1 MNIEGSGELEDGT
14 MYDRK
19 LSIRE
24 TTETLGHR
32 TVTKEVTEER
42 IEIAGEVCM
51 VNVVRIDGEM
61 MEENVEDASVS
72 NHWEFERK
80 WKEIN
85 WRWARVLEYQV
96 PGVSAFQD
104 PRGEDNR
111 EMDYRDGDNRRGTTE
126 RGTTERRILLDSV
139 AASCK

>member
-1 MNIEGSGELEDGT
+1 MTTRIRMNIEGSGELEDGT

-24 TTETLGHR
+24 TTETQGYR

-72 NHWEFERK
+72 NHGGFERK
-80 WKEIN
+80 WEEIN
-85 WRWARVLEYQV
+85 WRWARSGL
-96 PGVSAFQD
+96 SAFQNHRAA
-104 PRGEDNR
+104 RGDNR
-111 EMDYRDGDNRRGTTE
+111 EEDFRE
-126 RGTTERRILLDSV
+126 
-139 AASCK
+139 